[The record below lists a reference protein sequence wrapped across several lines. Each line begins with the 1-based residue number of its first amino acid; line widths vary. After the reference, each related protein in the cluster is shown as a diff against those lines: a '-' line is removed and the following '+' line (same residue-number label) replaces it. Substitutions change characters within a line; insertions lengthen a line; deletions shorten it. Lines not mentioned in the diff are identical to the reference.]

1 MVLDDTLMFLEIV
14 FTFSFSAILTFI
26 ESRLAWG
33 MRDGILYNM
42 TQKLRIESTCTLF

>member
-1 MVLDDTLMFLEIV
+1 MALDETLMFFAII
-14 FTFSFSAILTFI
+14 FTFSLSAILTFI

-42 TQKLRIESTCTLF
+42 SQKLRLESMCMLL